1 VLIIFKKRLYADY
14 MLIRYYVYIEL
25 LRTRVQ
31 FQAFKFQTMAEKTAK
46 NLGGYFFA
54 EPCV

>member
-1 VLIIFKKRLYADY
+1 MYAYY